1 MSKEEKS
8 EADFPIQR
16 VRDMFP
22 ALNRTESSVFFD
34 NAAGAQIPQAVLDA
48 INDHLLTRNV
58 QRGGRYRESREVD
71 AAITRA
77 RKAVAVFV
85 NATDPDE
92 IAFGMNATSFI
103 HLVSLAI
110 GQSLGDRREII
121 VTDFDHEANI
131 ATWVALEREGAVIRW
146 WKTRD
151 DGMLH
156 VADLEPLLSGRTRLV
171 GCTVAS
177 NALGTIVDVAEV
189 AKRAHAVGAEV
200 FLDAVHYGPHG
211 PIDVQAWGCDYLV
224 CSGYKIFAPH
234 MGFMWGRRAALDALP
249 TFRED
254 FIPNTVPSKI
264 ELGTFVYENVA
275 GMNAAIEYLS
285 DLGAWLNGA
294 NFPQASR
301 ARLVSAM
308 DGIRKYEAKLSRVLL
323 EGLGTVKGAEVY
335 GIRDLGSTHQR
346 VPTLLFNL
354 RNVPPA
360 TVAANVAG
368 KGIAVRDGH
377 MYSPRLMKKLG
388 LSPDRGA
395 VRASLVHYNTRQEIQ
410 KLVDALEEIVSDSSA
425 NALA

>member
-16 VRDMFP
+16 VRGMFP

-34 NAAGAQIPQAVLDA
+34 NAAGVQIPQAVLDA

-58 QRGGRYRESREVD
+58 QRGGRYRESQEVD

-85 NATDPDE
+85 NAADPDE

-103 HLVSLAI
+103 RVVSLAM
-110 GQSLGDRREII
+110 GQNLGDRREII

-131 ATWVALEREGAVIRW
+131 ATWLALKREGAVIRW

-156 VADLEPLLSGRTRLV
+156 VADLEPLLSDRTRLV

-177 NALGTIVDVAEV
+177 NALGTIVDVTEV
-189 AKRAHAVGAEV
+189 AKQAHAAGAEV

-211 PIDVQAWGCDYLV
+211 LIDVQAWGCDYLV

-249 TFRED
+249 TFCED
-254 FIPNTVPSKI
+254 FIHNTVPSKI
-264 ELGTFVYENVA
+264 EVGTFVYENVA

-285 DLGAWLNGA
+285 ELGAWLRGS
-294 NFPQASR
+294 NFPQPPR
-301 ARLVSAM
+301 ARLVNAM
-308 DGIRKYEAKLSRVLL
+308 EEIRKYETKLSCALL
-323 EGLGTVKGAEVY
+323 EGVGTVKGAEVY
-335 GIRDLGSTHQR
+335 GIRDLGSTHLR

-354 RNVPPA
+354 RNISPA
-360 TVAANVAG
+360 TVATKVAG

-388 LSPDRGA
+388 LSDRGA
-395 VRASLVHYNTRQEIQ
+395 VRASLVHYNTGEEI
-410 KLVDALEEIVSDSSA
+410 KKFIDVLEEIASDSSM
-425 NALA
+425 NASA